1 MLKTKRKIIQMTK
14 CITVSVLSIL
24 SISYFNTNIAT
35 NTICN
40 DNHMNMTVL
49 AVSPKD
55 MTNTSIVSDLQV
67 LIDNNIELNNANMI
81 KANTE
86 PELEIAY
93 KPIIREHSLS
103 VLEREPAYV
112 EAASPES
119 KSNEGYTT
127 TIKGLNIYVNPILNP
142 NWDSTHHIT
151 PRGGVYKGPSGKETY
166 YNLPMGGVVKIMRNI
181 GFTVEDW
188 PYWEREDGCKMFGDY
203 IMVAADLSIRP
214 RGSLIETSMG
224 TGIVCDTGEFIYDNP
239 TQIDI
244 AVNWK

>member
-1 MLKTKRKIIQMTK
+1 MLKTKRKIMQTTK
-14 CITVSVLSIL
+14 CMTIGVLSIL
-24 SISYFNTNIAT
+24 SASYFNTNIAT
-35 NTICN
+35 NTAYDSN
-40 DNHMNMTVL
+40 NMHMTVL
-49 AVSPKD
+49 AASPD
-55 MTNTSIVSDLQV
+55 VMTDTSLVFDLQT
-67 LIDNNIELNNANMI
+67 LIDNNIELNNANAI
-81 KANTE
+81 KANTK

-93 KPIIREHSLS
+93 KPIIREHALS

-142 NWDSTHHIT
+142 NWDNTHHIT
-151 PRGGVYKGPSGKETY
+151 PRGGIYKGPSGKETY
-166 YNLPMGGVVKIMRNI
+166 YNLPMGGVIKIMRNI
-181 GFTVEDW
+181 GFTAENW

-214 RGSLIETSMG
+214 RGSLVETSMG